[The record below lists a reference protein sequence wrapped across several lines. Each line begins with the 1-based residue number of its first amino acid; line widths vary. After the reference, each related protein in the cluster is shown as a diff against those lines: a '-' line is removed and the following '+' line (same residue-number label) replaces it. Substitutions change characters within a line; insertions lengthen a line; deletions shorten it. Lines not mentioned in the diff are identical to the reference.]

1 MLSRLLVSATHIGL
15 VFIGEVFI
23 PHYLELFISF
33 FLYAVYFYPVSC
45 KPLPPLEAALI
56 SNAGRV
62 TFKVFLCY
70 SASYRSRLANLLGVY
85 VVLVLF
91 SLRVVIDLP
100 SYVVTYARDV
110 QYLVFNV
117 VAAIPAILAY
127 AAVLGFFVVRSFTF
141 RSCDTCRIISLEVTD
156 TEEQYVRRLF
166 MPHDFKIAVR
176 MIHGYKKFQKD

>member
-1 MLSRLLVSATHIGL
+1 M
-15 VFIGEVFI
+15 
-23 PHYLELFISF
+23 
-33 FLYAVYFYPVSC
+33 
-45 KPLPPLEAALI
+45 
-56 SNAGRV
+56 

-70 SASYRSRLANLLGVY
+70 SASYRSRLANVLGVY

-117 VAAIPAILAY
+117 IAAVPAILAY

-166 MPHDFKIAVR
+166 VPHDFKIAVCIYWFMQMSIITLNSMLQRTIKPTWWRRIWLLISRQQKLKRQRIFR
-176 MIHGYKKFQKD
+176 MATVRWLFGTKEIVRYGYMS